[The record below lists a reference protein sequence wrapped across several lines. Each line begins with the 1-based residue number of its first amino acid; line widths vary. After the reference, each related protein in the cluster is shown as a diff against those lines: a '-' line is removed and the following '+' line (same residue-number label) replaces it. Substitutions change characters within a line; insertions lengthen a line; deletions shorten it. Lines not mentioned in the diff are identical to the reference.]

1 MKYKILI
8 WDNDGTVTGSKNPND
23 ASVNAKVI
31 LPNVEKTMGGAD
43 FNFIISGFKSP
54 ESESQNFD
62 PEKITAV
69 FIDLM
74 SKLPINAAA
83 FSPSIGG
90 VACYV
95 VIKRFDNSIYIKK
108 AHEDPRYREFI
119 GQFKKPG
126 IGMFVVIKDIAQ
138 KEFGLTVDKNSS
150 VMIGDTWHD
159 EIAAKDFGIFFVDA
173 KMLHDS
179 ELYILS

>member
-8 WDNDGTVTGSKNPND
+8 WDNDDTVTSSENPND
-23 ASVNAKVI
+23 NSINAKVI
-31 LPNVEKTMGGAD
+31 LPNVEKIMCTAD

-54 ESESQNFD
+54 ESEMQNFD
-62 PEKITAV
+62 PEQVTATFV
-69 FIDLM
+69 NLM
-74 SKLPINAAA
+74 EKLPINAAA

-108 AHEDPRYREFI
+108 AHEDPRYQEFI

-138 KEFGLTVDKNSS
+138 EEFGQIMNKNNSI
-150 VMIGDTWHD
+150 MIGDTWHD
-159 EIAAKDFGIFFVDA
+159 EVAANDFGLSFIDA
-173 KMLHDS
+173 KIVHQP
-179 ELYILS
+179 